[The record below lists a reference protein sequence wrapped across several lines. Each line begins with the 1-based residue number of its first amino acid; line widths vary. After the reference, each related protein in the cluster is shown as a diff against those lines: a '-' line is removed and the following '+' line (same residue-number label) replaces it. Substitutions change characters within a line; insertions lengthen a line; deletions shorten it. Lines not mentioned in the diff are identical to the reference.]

1 MMIKSILTKIK
12 DSLGVSDSDFPDR
25 PKFTLLTGVPRSGTT
40 LCCYL
45 LGQIPDVVALNESI
59 RIAQIED
66 VAKSVDFTMD
76 FMRRNRRTLLKKG
89 FAVSRATEDG
99 FTDNN
104 FASVEGKRK
113 TLVQKQRV
121 KVDKPLTKDLH
132 LIVKHNAFFTMLMP
146 DFRDNFPLHAIIRNP
161 VSVLGSWN
169 SLDIPVSRGEVRAA
183 SKFAPKLQAA
193 LDKIPDVHDRQ
204 LYIMN
209 WYFENYL
216 ELKSDK
222 IIRYEDVIA
231 TNGAALQGVEPKAA
245 THLEVDLNSKNKSKL
260 YDQDTMKMIGE
271 RLLHMDNACWEFYDK
286 SLVEKQFFPES

>member
-1 MMIKSILTKIK
+1 MLRSILENVKVR
-12 DSLGVSDSDFPDR
+12 LGLSEPTFPDR

-45 LGQIPDVVALNESI
+45 LGQIPNVVALNESI

-66 VAKSVDFTMD
+66 VNKSVEFTKD

-89 FAVSRATEDG
+89 FAVSRATDNG

-104 FASVEGKRK
+104 FASIEGERK

-146 DFRDNFPLHAIIRNP
+146 EFRKAFPLHAIIRNP

-183 SKFAPKLQAA
+183 RKFAPKLQKS

-204 LYIMN
+204 LFILN

-216 ELKSDK
+216 DLKPQN
-222 IIRYEDVIA
+222 IIRYEQLVA
-231 TNGAALQGVEPKAA
+231 SNGEALKWVDPKAA
-245 THLEVDLNSKNKSKL
+245 THLEADLNSKNKSKL
-260 YDQDTMKMIGE
+260 YDKDTMKMLCD
-271 RLLHMDNACWEFYDK
+271 RLLKMDNACWEFYDK
-286 SLVEKQFFPES
+286 SDVEKQVFTNM

>member
-1 MMIKSILTKIK
+1 MIKSIVAKLK
-12 DSLGVSDSDFPDR
+12 DSLGITGPNFPDR

-66 VAKSVDFTMD
+66 VSKSVDFTMD
-76 FMRRNRRTLLKKG
+76 FMRHNRRTLLKKG

-104 FASVEGKRK
+104 FASIEGKRK

-146 DFRDNFPLHAIIRNP
+146 AFQQNFPLYAIIRNP
-161 VSVLGSWN
+161 LSVLGSWN

-183 SKFAPKLQAA
+183 AKFAPQLQQSI
-193 LDKIPDVHDRQ
+193 DKIKDVHDRQ
-204 LYIMN
+204 LYILN

-216 ELKSDK
+216 DLKQEN
-222 IIRYEDVIA
+222 IIRYEQVIA
-231 TNGAALQGVEPKAA
+231 TNGAALQLVEPKAA
-245 THLEVDLNSKNKSKL
+245 THLSVDLNSKNKSNL
-260 YDQDTMKMIGE
+260 YNRDTMKMLCE
-271 RLLHMDNACWEFYDK
+271 RLLNMDNACWQFYDK
-286 SLVEKQFFPES
+286 KQVEKQIFPHA